1 MYHHHSHIH
10 LIAKSPESM
19 QSTLVYKTKP
29 IFIFD
34 TEWLKMIVA
43 FYQHNKKCLLLVNL
57 IHGWQPILTT
67 LAVFV
72 YLGLIPF
79 LLILYL
85 CSSLLLL
92 SFLSLASASW
102 TVPIALPHS
111 SKINHFLLGPT
122 PFRWFHVTQRNPMG
136 RTLHY
141 PVTRSLQNVRIHLL
155 SNDDYFLICEKVPL
169 QCASFFK
176 DNRSYKLSTP
186 MTRENWAKCKSS
198 SQGH

>member
-1 MYHHHSHIH
+1 MALLISSKSQNVPSPLPNSPYCLSHQNPSNLRWYTRLNQSLFLTRNGSKWQWL
-10 LIAKSPESM
+10 LI
-19 QSTLVYKTKP
+19 KT
-29 IFIFD
+29 
-34 TEWLKMIVA
+34 T
-43 FYQHNKKCLLLVNL
+43 KKCLLLVNL

-67 LAVFV
+67 MKVFV

-136 RTLHY
+136 WTLHY
-141 PVTRSLQNVRIHLL
+141 PVTRSLQNVRIHL
-155 SNDDYFLICEKVPL
+155 
-169 QCASFFK
+169 
-176 DNRSYKLSTP
+176 
-186 MTRENWAKCKSS
+186 
-198 SQGH
+198 